1 MAELT
6 QPQSML
12 VIVGARPQF
21 IKAAALHRA
30 LKDRPEW
37 EVRWLHTGQHH
48 DGALSDQFFHELG
61 LPVPHVRLHPDTSSR
76 EKRLGDM
83 MDGIRADIEGHNPR
97 WVMVFGDTDSTLAG
111 AWAAAAVGVPIVHV
125 EAGLRSHDWG
135 MPEEVNRVLCDRMSS
150 VLVCPT
156 DAAVQHLGAE
166 GIVDSPPIHRPSP
179 VHPRV
184 LRMGDVMHDNALHFG
199 STFRLDQ
206 ASKGPVLL
214 TMHRPSNVDDGPR
227 LLSWLDAIGDW
238 LESRQ
243 LGVIWPVHPRT
254 AQALDLHRPDWRK
267 ELDNRG
273 WKLEKPLGY
282 LNLLKCIHVAP
293 LVLTDSGGVQKESFS
308 LGTRCVVL
316 RDSTEWTEQVDRGQ
330 SILASGPTELKSL
343 ADEMLGKGGHVPD
356 DLYGNGVAAVE
367 LVDALEHIAMRH
379 G

>member
-30 LKDRPEW
+30 LKDRPQW
-37 EVRWLHTGQHH
+37 EVLWLHTGQHH
-48 DGALSDQFFHELG
+48 DEALSEQFFQELG

-83 MDGIRADIEGHNPR
+83 MDGIRTAIEGQPPR
-97 WVMVFGDTDSTLAG
+97 WVVVFGDTDSTLAG
-111 AWAAAAVGVPIVHV
+111 AWAAAAKGIPIVHV

-156 DAAVQHLGAE
+156 DAAVQHLCAE
-166 GIVDSPPIHRPSP
+166 GIVDSEPIHRPSP
-179 VHPRV
+179 LHPRV

-199 STFRLDQ
+199 STFGLGQ
-206 ASKGPVLL
+206 ASEGPVLL

-227 LLSWLDAIGDW
+227 LLKWLDAIQDW
-238 LESRQ
+238 LQSRR
-243 LGVIWPVHPRT
+243 LEVIWPVHPRT
-254 AQALDLHRPDWRK
+254 AKAMDLHRPDWRIDLSNK
-267 ELDNRG
+267 G

-282 LNLLKCIHVAP
+282 LELLQCIHAAP

-316 RDSTEWTEQVDRGQ
+316 RDSTEWTEQLERGQ
-330 SILASGPTELKSL
+330 SVLAPGPKELSSL
-343 ADEMLGKGGHVPD
+343 ANEILGKGRHVPD
-356 DLYGNGVAAVE
+356 ELYGNGRAAEE
-367 LVDALEHIAMRH
+367 LVGALERIAMRH